1 MVSCWVPA
9 LFILLTL
16 SLLPPHSSSPFSSG
30 PLTLWAWEA
39 VADAFSNP
47 RTFPGPFSSHG
58 RPDAVL
64 FLFYFPAP
72 LLPRTPHPG
81 LLRPMAPPPPAPFF
95 LSAASRS
102 FPSPPGSSPDRLRAS
117 LQLPRS
123 HSLAADRELGPW
135 PLTQSRALPTPLSV
149 ECFRDRR
156 SERSQEE
163 GDAGDREAE
172 MRRLG
177 GRRGPGG
184 KGQASGILGDDG

>member
-1 MVSCWVPA
+1 MRFQTPEPSLARSPRTAVPTPSC
-9 LFILLTL
+9 
-16 SLLPPHSSSPFSSG
+16 FSSIFLH
-30 PLTLWAWEA
+30 PYSPAA
-39 VADAFSNP
+39 PIQVFSV
-47 RTFPGPFSSHG
+47 RC
-58 RPDAVL
+58 
-64 FLFYFPAP
+64 
-72 LLPRTPHPG
+72 
-81 LLRPMAPPPPAPFF
+81 PPPPAPFF

-123 HSLAADRELGPW
+123 HSLAADGELGPW

-184 KGQASGILGDDG
+184 KGQAGGILGDDS